1 LNTIRFLDLRKQ
13 YESIKADIDAAIAQ
27 TLESCNFI
35 GGPAVLKFEKEFAAF
50 QHASHCIGVGNG
62 TDAIEIALAA
72 LELAPDAEVLVPAN
86 SFIASSEAVRTAG
99 LKVVF
104 CAVNRATGLIDLAD
118 ARAKITPITKVI
130 LPVHLYGQSCD
141 MDAILTL
148 AQEFGLQV
156 VEDCAQAHGAEW
168 RGRRVGTF
176 GICGTFSFYPGK
188 NLGAYGDGGAV
199 VTNDDALAHRIRMI
213 ANHGRTEKYNHEF
226 EGRNSRLD
234 ALQAAILSAKLKYLE
249 SWTNRRIEIAEV
261 YRRELSGIA
270 DLTLPITN
278 VGSRHVFH
286 LFVVSTSQRNG
297 LQHHLRQAG
306 IETGI
311 HYPIALTRLNA
322 YQSANQA
329 TASDDLNEQI
339 LSLPIGEHLVGE
351 ELNRIINTV
360 RDFFEK

>member
-1 LNTIRFLDLRKQ
+1 MNTIRFLDLRKQ

-50 QHASHCIGVGNG
+50 QQTSHCIGVGNG

-72 LELAPDAEVLVPAN
+72 LELEPDAEVIVPAN

-104 CAVNRATGLIDLAD
+104 CAVNPATGLLDLTD
-118 ARAKITPITKVI
+118 ARAKITPKTKVI

-141 MDAILTL
+141 MDAIMAL
-148 AQEFGLQV
+148 AQEFELHV

-199 VTNDDALAHRIRMI
+199 VTNDDELAHRIRMI

-249 SWTNRRIEIAEV
+249 SWTNRRIEIAEI

-270 DLTLPITN
+270 DLTLPITS

-286 LFVVSTSQRNG
+286 LYVVRTRQRNA
-297 LQHHLRQAG
+297 LQSFLKQAG

-322 YQSANQA
+322 YQSVNQA

-339 LSLPIGEHLVGE
+339 LSLPIGEHLGND
-351 ELNRIINTV
+351 ELNRIIIAV
-360 RDFFEK
+360 RNFFEE

>member
-1 LNTIRFLDLRKQ
+1 MNTIRFLDLRRQ

-50 QHASHCIGVGNG
+50 QQASHCIGVGNG

-72 LELAPDAEVLVPAN
+72 LELDPDAEVIVPAN

-104 CAVNRATGLIDLAD
+104 CAVDSTTGLLDLID
-118 ARAKITPITKVI
+118 ARAKITPQTKVI

-141 MDAILTL
+141 MDSIMTL
-148 AQEFGLQV
+148 AQEFGLHV

-199 VTNDDALAHRIRMI
+199 VTSDDSLAQRMRMI

-234 ALQAAILSAKLKYLE
+234 ALQAAILSVKLNYLNA
-249 SWTNRRIEIAEV
+249 WTERRIEIASF
-261 YRRELSGIA
+261 YGRTLNNISNLQLP
-270 DLTLPITN
+270 LTNT
-278 VGSRHVFH
+278 GAKHVFH
-286 LFVVSTSQRNG
+286 LYVIQTSCRDQ
-297 LQHHLRQAG
+297 LQAHLRTAG

-311 HYPIALTRLNA
+311 HYPIPLTQLKAYKNLNQSTTSDWLNKRL
-322 YQSANQA
+322 
-329 TASDDLNEQI
+329 
-339 LSLPIGEHLVGE
+339 LSLPIGEHLTDEDVLKVVSE
-351 ELNRIINTV
+351 V
-360 RDFFEK
+360 RLFFNQ